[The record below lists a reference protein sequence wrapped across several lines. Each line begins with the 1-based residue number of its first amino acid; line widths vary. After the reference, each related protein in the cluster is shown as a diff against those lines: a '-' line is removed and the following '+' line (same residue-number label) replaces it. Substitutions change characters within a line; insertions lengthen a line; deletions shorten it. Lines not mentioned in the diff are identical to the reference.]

1 LKRLPRSACLAASL
15 QGRPL
20 VRFATA
26 PAGAGAFPPAR
37 VSQRRWRLWHTEL
50 RERPPPRGP
59 LHGAEG
65 PSPGCCSPSGPVPS
79 LTHPPRSWSVRRSSV
94 WARPRC
100 LAAPGGKGPREDF
113 RRRPAGRQPTEDKP
127 VRRQLHAADSPAA
140 RGGVGGKRS
149 SHPGTWPA
157 WKDPTLISDLAEQ
170 EPWAPYTALPFS
182 RRGPG
187 LGGLQQPGAQLRPP
201 SSAGAHLP
209 PPAIHSPGPPPP
221 ALPSTPCRALD
232 SQGQPRR
239 QGREA
244 WWDPLPKTA
253 SVCCAQTQ
261 HFTDQGQ
268 GTCLTSL
275 KPTSPRNLLSP
286 ALLPQCVGLPEVVKI
301 QPLILPKRTPTLP
314 RHFQILLSPLLPAPA
329 R

>member
-1 LKRLPRSACLAASL
+1 VC
-15 QGRPL
+15 
-20 VRFATA
+20 
-26 PAGAGAFPPAR
+26 AR
-37 VSQRRWRLWHTEL
+37 ARARDAWQL
-50 RERPPPRGP
+50 R
-59 LHGAEG
+59 
-65 PSPGCCSPSGPVPS
+65 
-79 LTHPPRSWSVRRSSV
+79 
-94 WARPRC
+94 
-100 LAAPGGKGPREDF
+100 GGKGPREDF
-113 RRRPAGRQPTEDKP
+113 RRRPAGRQAAYKDKP

-140 RGGVGGKRS
+140 RGGVGVGGKRS

-253 SVCCAQTQ
+253 SVCCAQNTALTQ
-261 HFTDQGQ
+261 IRARAPASPHSNPPAQ
-268 GTCLTSL
+268 GTCSALPS
-275 KPTSPRNLLSP
+275 SPN
-286 ALLPQCVGLPEVVKI
+286 A
-301 QPLILPKRTPTLP
+301 
-314 RHFQILLSPLLPAPA
+314 
-329 R
+329 